1 LAPANT
7 MFHLMDKE
15 IDRSL
20 LEAYS
25 RGEISRREIG
35 DRMQMEIG
43 FGDLLAAL
51 HANGLTLPR
60 FPSHPDSVGVKL
72 IKRLAERAARVG

>member
-1 LAPANT
+1 
-7 MFHLMDKE
+7 MIK

-25 RGEISRREIG
+25 GTEISRREIS
-35 DRMQMEIG
+35 DRLDAEVG

-51 HANGLTLPR
+51 HAEGLPLPR
-60 FPSHPDSVGVKL
+60 FPKAPTKAGAVQPVQDRSG
-72 IKRLAERAARVG
+72 

>member
-1 LAPANT
+1 
-7 MFHLMDKE
+7 MIK

-25 RGEISRREIG
+25 RAEISRREIS
-35 DRMQMEIG
+35 DRLDAKVG

-51 HANGLTLPR
+51 HAEGLPLPR
-60 FPSHPDSVGVKL
+60 FPSNRNSPGVQL
-72 IKRLAERAARVG
+72 IKRLAERAARDE

>member
-1 LAPANT
+1 MTLALWPTRLSPFMSSGKAHHRRRRT
-7 MFHLMDKE
+7 SEPMIK

-25 RGEISRREIG
+25 RAEISRREIS
-35 DRMQMEIG
+35 DRLDAEVG

-51 HANGLTLPR
+51 HAEGLPLPPTR
-60 FPSHPDSVGVKL
+60 T
-72 IKRLAERAARVG
+72 RRE

>member
-1 LAPANT
+1 
-7 MFHLMDKE
+7 MDMK

-25 RGEISRREIG
+25 RGEISRRDIG
-35 DRMQMEIG
+35 DRMDAEVR

-51 HANGLTLPR
+51 HAREACRCRASRLIRTLR
-60 FPSHPDSVGVKL
+60 
-72 IKRLAERAARVG
+72 E

>member
-1 LAPANT
+1 MEKP
-7 MFHLMDKE
+7 

-25 RGEISRREIG
+25 RGEISRREIS
-35 DRMQMEIG
+35 DRMQTEVG

-51 HANGLTLPR
+51 HANRLPLPR

-72 IKRLAERAARVG
+72 IKRLAERAPRAE